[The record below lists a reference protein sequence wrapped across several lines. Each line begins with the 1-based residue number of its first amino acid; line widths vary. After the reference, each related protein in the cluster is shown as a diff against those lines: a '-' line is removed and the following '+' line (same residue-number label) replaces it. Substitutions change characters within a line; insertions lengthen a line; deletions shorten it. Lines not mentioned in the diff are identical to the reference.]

1 MASASPAASLGNTRA
16 SVDAARDAAP
26 LVPPPPPFV
35 SSASLTRKTST
46 CLATSA
52 ASLPRRTSTG
62 LVPGPGGELCE
73 LCELCL
79 LFPPRA
85 PREKDRVRPPGA
97 SAIALGVA
105 VVFALGGLALGGLVW
120 SVSSPI
126 AVSSVSNRSTSNSS
140 SLPVSSAASVSV
152 PNSRPASANSVGSAL
167 AASMARRFSAS
178 SAAAFSKRMSVDA
191 VSLDGV
197 VSEREST
204 CPYVFAPFEFEAS
217 DELRRGTRDKSAS
230 KPRCV
235 RSVAQIAK
243 VTSGS
248 VSAAASAS
256 ISETIVSVASPSR
269 PWSLYVTTIGGH
281 AA

>member
-52 ASLPRRTSTG
+52 ASCPRRTSTG

-105 VVFALGGLALGGLVW
+105 VFALGGIALGGLAR

-140 SLPVSSAASVSV
+140 SLPVSSAASESA

>member
-1 MASASPAASLGNTRA
+1 M
-16 SVDAARDAAP
+16 
-26 LVPPPPPFV
+26 VPPPPPFV

-52 ASLPRRTSTG
+52 ASCPRRTSTG

-105 VVFALGGLALGGLVW
+105 VFALGGLALGGLAR

-126 AVSSVSNRSTSNSS
+126 AVSSVSNRSTNNSS
-140 SLPVSSAASVSV
+140 SLPVSSAASESAL
-152 PNSRPASANSVGSAL
+152 NSRPASANSVGSAL
-167 AASMARRFSAS
+167 AASMARRLPAS

-197 VSEREST
+197 VSERESI
-204 CPYVFAPFEFEAS
+204 CPYVPPFEFEAS

-256 ISETIVSVASPSR
+256 ISETISSVASPSR
-269 PWSLYVTTIGGH
+269 P
-281 AA
+281 

>member
-1 MASASPAASLGNTRA
+1 M
-16 SVDAARDAAP
+16 
-26 LVPPPPPFV
+26 
-35 SSASLTRKTST
+35 
-46 CLATSA
+46 
-52 ASLPRRTSTG
+52 
-62 LVPGPGGELCE
+62 VPGPGGELCEPRE